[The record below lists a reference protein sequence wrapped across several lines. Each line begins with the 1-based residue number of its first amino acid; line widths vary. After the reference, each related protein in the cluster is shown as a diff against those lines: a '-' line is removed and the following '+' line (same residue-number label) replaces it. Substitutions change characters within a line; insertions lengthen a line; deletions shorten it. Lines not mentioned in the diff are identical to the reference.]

1 MDIYK
6 KFDVREGICMFC
18 PECGK
23 NIKDESRFCP
33 FCGTSL
39 DEEIVRV
46 EKSGSKE
53 KGKLMKWIIIAGVV
67 IIISAIIA
75 VLYVNKKNEIKK
87 NNYQALMDEGNNYLE
102 ELDYKGAEANYLQA
116 IEVEPKNVE
125 AYEKLV
131 QIYTKQGEKKKAKD
145 ILETAI
151 KNLKVEEVT
160 PLQKQYDMYIYVD
173 EVLIPEY
180 GECEAGEYESSYIKT
195 ENYIRL
201 DSLHSEQGVMTWRI
215 MDFDHDEENEL
226 LVLMLKNDE
235 IDSRYSWNEE
245 VKHNVVYLQMYES
258 NNGEIV
264 LADEYKGLSAV
275 LGAGDIEDDGV
286 FLHEHE
292 NNIYICGSN
301 KATTYLYA
309 DGTTLKSFILT
320 YENEKFVEK
329 AGKLE
334 EISASDFSGV
344 KQTSEYK
351 NMIKL
356 LNEIGLE
363 EDAKMI
369 AETEQMVFDFD
380 DKQDEMLVRI
390 QGENVGCDEEALYY
404 SEILPNGK
412 LDIMGVVKLTIAYSF
427 EEDDSEQEEQEKEI
441 DLTDLYNS
449 EYGPLI
455 DEASAKL
462 DNQTITLSTYYCY
475 DIDKDGIKE
484 LLLPEGTC
492 VADYRYNIY
501 TLENNKSKFLG
512 EVPGNVVLYSDE
524 NGGTEKYIIGVE
536 GHMGVQSIYHI
547 KIEEGQVVC
556 EKIST
561 EELDET
567 EPYYSNPYPLEE
579 CLLDAYYQGDWFY

>member
-1 MDIYK
+1 
-6 KFDVREGICMFC
+6 MFC

-23 NIKDESRFCP
+23 NIKYESRFCP

-46 EKSGSKE
+46 EKSGNKE
-53 KGKLMKWIIIAGVV
+53 KRKLMKWIIIAGIVV
-67 IIISAIIA
+67 IISAIIA
-75 VLYVNKKNEIKK
+75 VVYVNKKNEIKK
-87 NNYQALMDEGNNYLE
+87 NNYQALMNEGNNYLE

-160 PLQKQYDMYIYVD
+160 PLQKQYDMYIYVE

-235 IDSRYSWNEE
+235 IDPRYSWNEE
-245 VKHNVVYLQMYES
+245 VKHNVVYLQMYEN

-264 LADEYKGLSAV
+264 LADEYKGLSDV

-320 YENEKFVEK
+320 YENEKFLEK
-329 AGKLE
+329 AGELE

-380 DKQDEMLVRI
+380 DKQDGMLVRI

-404 SEILPNGK
+404 SGTLPNGK
-412 LDIMGVVKLTIAYSF
+412 LDIMGVSKLTIKYFF
-427 EEDDSEQEEQEKEI
+427 EENDSEQEEQT

-455 DEASAKL
+455 DEASEKL

-492 VADYRYNIY
+492 EADYRYNVY
-501 TLENNKSKFLG
+501 TLKNNKRKFLG
-512 EVPGNVVLYSDE
+512 NVSGFQTAFYADE
-524 NGGTEKYIIGVE
+524 NGGTENYIIKTE
-536 GHMGVQSIYHI
+536 CSMGYQTLYHV
-547 KIEEGQVVC
+547 KIEDEQVIC
-556 EKIST
+556 EKIFSEEVDLT
-561 EELDET
+561 ES
-567 EPYYSNPYPLEE
+567 YYSNPYPLEE
-579 CLLDAYYQGDWFY
+579 CSLDAYYQGDWF